1 MREKAMPVI
10 GFSLLIPRPVRL
22 FRIREDD
29 ARTLVFLV
37 RIAPDIPVACARPT
51 SAAFGAL
58 EPRMLVG
65 CMVDDEF
72 CDDAQ
77 VAPFRLGHEAAEI
90 THRAEIW
97 VDVSVVRYVVTVVAA
112 GTGIE
117 GQKPE
122 RGNAEVL

>member
-1 MREKAMPVI
+1 
-10 GFSLLIPRPVRL
+10 
-22 FRIREDD
+22 
-29 ARTLVFLV
+29 
-37 RIAPDIPVACARPT
+37 
-51 SAAFGAL
+51 
-58 EPRMLVG
+58 MLVG

-122 RGNAEVL
+122 RGNAEVLQIIKTFPQAGKVADPIIIAVAKRLDMQLIDNGVLEPQWVRRH